1 MNPKLILKNKT
12 ALKTLIILVISFSL
26 ILFMALFIYSLYF
39 TQARTLFDN
48 RKMRLEFVK
57 TALIA
62 QALPPQFLKK
72 NFWLLERDNIRI
84 SISDKAPQNSFVISA
99 NANPKA
105 LTQFTE
111 TEHWVASIRLEKA
124 EWLIIRTHHV
134 RRSWFFMFGIGL
146 SILLLFAGVIV
157 ICSWVVQRLSV
168 PTAKFIE
175 AAKRFGMD
183 IQSSP
188 MALSGPPEIQE
199 VMQAFNEMQLRLRKI
214 VQDRTQMLAAIS
226 HDLRTPITRLQLRAE
241 FLKDHSQYQK
251 ILDDLN
257 DMEKM
262 ISSILSFAQDY
273 ARTEAMTRFDI
284 NGLLQSLSDDI
295 KDSGGKI
302 NYSAPENRVA
312 FYGRFIAMKRA
323 LNNLLENAIKYG
335 VEVDVELSTQDEK
348 IHIKIMDIG
357 PGIPQEE
364 MEQVFAPF
372 YRVDRARSPEQS
384 GSGLGLTVA
393 RDIIR
398 AHGGDIS
405 LSNRDPHG
413 LSVHVILPINQ

>member
-1 MNPKLILKNKT
+1 MNLLKNAT
-12 ALKTLIILVISFSL
+12 TLKALIILLVSFL
-26 ILFMALFIYSLYF
+26 IILFMMLFIYSLYF
-39 TQARTLFDN
+39 TRAALFDE

-84 SISDKAPQNSFVISA
+84 SISDKSPQNAFIISA
-99 NANPKA
+99 NTNPKA

-111 TEHWVASIRLEKA
+111 TRHWVASIRLEKT
-124 EWLIIRTHHV
+124 EWLIIRIHHV

-146 SILLLFAGVIV
+146 SILLLFAGLVM

-168 PTAKFIE
+168 PTTKFIE

-251 ILDDLN
+251 ILADLN
-257 DMEKM
+257 DMERM
-262 ISSILSFAQDY
+262 IASILSFAQDDI
-273 ARTEAMTRFDI
+273 RTETMTRFDI

-295 KDSGGKI
+295 KDGGGKI
-302 NYSAPENRVA
+302 NYLAPENRIA
-312 FYGRFIAMKRA
+312 FHGRFMAMKRA
-323 LNNLLENAIKYG
+323 LSNLLENAIKYG
-335 VEVDVELSTQDEK
+335 AEVDVELSTRDEK

-393 RDIIR
+393 RDIVR
-398 AHGGDIS
+398 AHGGDIF

-413 LSVHVILPINQ
+413 LNVHIVLPINQ